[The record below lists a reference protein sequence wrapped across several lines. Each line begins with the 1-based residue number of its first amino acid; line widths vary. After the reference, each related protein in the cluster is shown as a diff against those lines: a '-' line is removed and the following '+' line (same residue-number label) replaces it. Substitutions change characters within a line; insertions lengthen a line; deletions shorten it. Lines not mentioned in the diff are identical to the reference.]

1 MNSNQ
6 IETYRQGLLALA
18 NRHDDAMTRVRDEV
32 HGVGGESSGNLSD
45 VPVHPGDL
53 GTEYHAEEVDLILM
67 ENEETLLAETNA
79 ALARIDAGT
88 FGICARCFKDIPT
101 GRLDAFPYARFC
113 LPCFEALRAEGINP
127 LGNVL
132 P

>member
-1 MNSNQ
+1 MNSQQ
-6 IETYRQGLLALA
+6 IETYRQRLMALA
-18 NRHDDAMTRVRDEV
+18 NRHESDMQRVRGEV
-32 HGVGGESSGNLSD
+32 HGGGSAGNLSN
-45 VPVHPGDL
+45 VPVHLADL
-53 GTEYHAEEVDLILM
+53 GSDYHEEEVDLILM
-67 ENEETLLAETNA
+67 ENEEVLLSETNA

-88 FGICARCFKDIPT
+88 FGICEKCFKDIPP

-113 LPCFEALRAEGINP
+113 LPCAETLRRRGINP